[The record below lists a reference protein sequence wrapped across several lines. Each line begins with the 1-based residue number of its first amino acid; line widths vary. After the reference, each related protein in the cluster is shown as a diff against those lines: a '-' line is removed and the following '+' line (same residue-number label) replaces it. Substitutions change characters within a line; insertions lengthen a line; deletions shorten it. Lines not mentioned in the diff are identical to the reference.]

1 MNIERV
7 IRLLRVFLR
16 NKMCISIF
24 AALLAIGAFST
35 GAAAYVT
42 LRMTAP
48 DGVNLTGINLSVYPG
63 TSASG
68 TIKYAEWGN
77 ASARGY
83 SFDIPGTYNY
93 RVTGPSEFITVVK
106 LFHFT
111 QAQIDSNETVEMEV
125 RTARKPTGTEPFGP
139 GGIVYNFTDQIEQR
153 LLGTAGLTTFPA
165 AGLQTPTFTTSK
177 GLWQVTTQSDM
188 MSFIQD
194 LEAQYPNRVRTF
206 NLGNIPTLNYQMPI
220 VFVSKSVPDIP
231 SSATLEQ
238 ATEILRANG
247 RAKFLHQGSIHGN
260 EQSATEGALYMIRE
274 MAGRFGEPY
283 LDKIDFICVPRIN
296 VEGGARWTRANV
308 YNSVDMNRDHIR
320 LQAPEIQQLHKAYLA
335 LMPEVTMD
343 GHEIYYYAVTS
354 TSTASAEVTA
364 TQGITDIESTPCT
377 TMNHPLKELV
387 DYSLNRYAAKL
398 FQDMGAGGLRV
409 NHYENGNNGWTA
421 NNSIGRTYYGL
432 MGSVSFLIEVRG
444 TDLSGVT
451 GVASG
456 SYVFE
461 RRAWS
466 HVLASKS
473 LLQTLYDNLD
483 QTRTLVAKA
492 RKSAIAQGKVYEPG
506 NLIYLNQSA
515 SGNSTNFRNTGIEE
529 PGAKYTSYKAFYHQ
543 ATMAGDLVTPV
554 WKSLALNDTAA
565 RTRPRPTAYIVPK
578 GIANLTQTGAIT
590 VTNTLS
596 NAINYDYLLGMLDGN
611 GIYYY
616 EIPAGTKADV
626 RQYCRTDA
634 GNTTNGTITADLL
647 PETEVTFANG
657 AYVIPL
663 DQVAGAV
670 AVAAFEP
677 DMSNSNGF
685 NASVAQ
691 TESGATGLAVIIH
704 DFTTRNYPY
713 YRLESNDPRMVLPDP
728 NYDGRPYP
736 GDPAD
741 LDTGDISVI
750 SAEQD
755 TEGNLKITIQ
765 NYALVD
771 GDLLEFF
778 FIVHGSSPDEDVIL
792 PGQAT
797 YESAGVFTVTFPIG
811 ELTDLEDGKNYA
823 IEYTNNDG
831 SVKGYGKYDVTH
843 GGFTF
848 SLPVAPPPPLH
859 GSGGGC
865 NGFVF
870 GFLTLSFIVLFFVRN
885 N

>member
-1 MNIERV
+1 MF
-7 IRLLRVFLR
+7 RVFSR
-16 NKMCISIF
+16 NKIRIYLF
-24 AALLAIGAFST
+24 AALLAMLAFST
-35 GAAAYVT
+35 GAEAHVT
-42 LRMTAP
+42 LRMNAP
-48 DGVNLTGINLSVYPG
+48 PGVNLTGINLSVYPG
-63 TSASG
+63 TSSG

-93 RVTGPSEFITVVK
+93 RLTGPSEFITVVK
-106 LFHFT
+106 LLHFT
-111 QAQIDSNETVEMEV
+111 QAQIDNNENIEIEA
-125 RTARKPTGTEPFGP
+125 RAARKPTGTEPFGP

-153 LLGTAGLTTFPA
+153 LLGTAGLTTFPTG
-165 AGLQTPTFTTSK
+165 GLQTPTFTTAK
-177 GLWQVTTQSDM
+177 GLWQVTTQTDM
-188 MSFIQD
+188 MTFIQN
-194 LEAQYPNRVRTF
+194 LETQYPNRVRVL
-206 NLGNIPTLNYQMPI
+206 NLGSIPTLNYEMPI
-220 VFVSKSVPDIP
+220 VFVSKSVEDIP
-231 SSATLEQ
+231 PGATLEQ
-238 ATEILRANG
+238 VTEILRANG

-274 MAGRFGEPY
+274 MAGRYGEQY

-308 YNSVDMNRDHIR
+308 FNGVDMNRDHIR
-320 LQAPEIQQLHKAYLA
+320 LQTPEIQQLHKAYLS

-354 TSTASAEVTA
+354 TDVATAEVTA

-377 TMNHPLKELV
+377 TMNHPSMELV
-387 DYSLNRYAAKL
+387 NFSLNRYAAKL

-432 MGSVSFLIEVRG
+432 MGSISFLIEVRG
-444 TDLSGVT
+444 TDLSGVS

-461 RRAWS
+461 RRVWS

-473 LLQTLYDNLD
+473 LLETLYDNYD
-483 QTRTLVAKA
+483 TSRILVAKA
-492 RKSAIAQGKVYEPG
+492 RASAIAQGNVFNPH
-506 NLIYLNQSA
+506 NLISLNQSA
-515 SGNSTNFRNTGIEE
+515 SGNTTAFRNTGIEE
-529 PGAKYTSYKAFYHQ
+529 AGAKYTSYKAFYHQ
-543 ATMAGDLVTPV
+543 ATMTGDLITPV

-578 GIANLTQTGAIT
+578 GITNLTQTGAIT
-590 VTNTLS
+590 VTNTLG
-596 NAINYDYLLGMLDGN
+596 NAINYDYLLKMLDGN

-616 EIPAGTKADV
+616 EIPAGTTVDA
-626 RQYCRTDA
+626 RQYTRTDA

-647 PETEVTFANG
+647 PEAEATFANG

-663 DQVAGAV
+663 DQEAGAV

-713 YRLESNDPRMVLPDP
+713 YRLEANNPRSILPDP
-728 NYDGRPYP
+728 NDNGRPYP

-741 LDTGDISVI
+741 LDTGGISVV
-750 SAEQD
+750 SATQEAN
-755 TEGNLKITIQ
+755 GNLTVIIN
-765 NYALVD
+765 NYALSD
-771 GDLLEFF
+771 GDTLEFY
-778 FIVHGSSPDEDVIL
+778 FIIHGSNPDDDVIL

-797 YESAGVFTVTFPIG
+797 VESAGVFKVSFP
-811 ELTDLEDGKNYA
+811 LNALADLVDGTNYA
-823 IEYTNNDG
+823 IEYTNDDG
-831 SVKGYGKYDVTH
+831 SIKGYGKYASGN

-848 SLPVAPPPPLH
+848 TLPVAPPPPPSH
-859 GSGGGC
+859 GNGGGC
-865 NGFVF
+865 NAG
-870 GFLTLSFIVLFFVRN
+870 LAIIALLIALPILKSIRKS
-885 N
+885 